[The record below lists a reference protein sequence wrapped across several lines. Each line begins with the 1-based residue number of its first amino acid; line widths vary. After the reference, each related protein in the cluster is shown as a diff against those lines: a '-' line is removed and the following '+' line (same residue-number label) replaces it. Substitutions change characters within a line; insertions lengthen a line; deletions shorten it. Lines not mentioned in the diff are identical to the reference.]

1 MKKQILIQKL
11 LDMARLLNGEQ
22 DMDRLFELIIIHV
35 SDLFNTERASLFLL
49 DIEKKEL
56 WSKVA
61 ESIKHG
67 EIRLSI
73 EKGIVGRCARSGLAF
88 FVNAPLEDPDFDA
101 SWDRR
106 HAYKTRNILCYPILN
121 RKGIVKGV
129 LQIINKKNGQFN
141 RNDLALASACAAEIA
156 IALENYELLQ
166 AVKQAFKDFAS
177 ALVKTME
184 AKHPITAGHSQ
195 RVTGYTL
202 FLAQKMEL
210 GFQDME
216 LCHYACLLHDI
227 GKTAIPDGILT
238 KPGPFS
244 EEEKRIMKDHAIWTR
259 RILEQVRWP
268 AGLETLPLVASSHH
282 ERLNGSGYPLGLL
295 GEEIPLIS
303 RIIAIMDVFDA
314 LTSERDYPKYDG
326 QHIGSTAP
334 FDIERGFNILK
345 KGEGSSFDPYILE
358 LFYVHRDELTILMK
372 KLHEKP
378 QQP

>member
-1 MKKQILIQKL
+1 MKKQVLIQKL

-22 DMDRLFELIIIHV
+22 DMDRLFELIIVHV
-35 SDLFNTERASLFLL
+35 SDLFNSERASLFLL
-49 DIEKKEL
+49 DNEQKEL

-61 ESIKHG
+61 EGIKYG

-88 FVNAPLEDPDFDA
+88 FVNNPIKDPDFDE
-101 SWDRR
+101 SWDIR
-106 HAYKTRNILCYPILN
+106 HGYKTRNILCYPVLD
-121 RKGIVKGV
+121 RTGVVKGV
-129 LQIINKKNGQFN
+129 LQVINKKNGHFN
-141 RNDLALASACAAEIA
+141 INDLEMASSCAAEIA

-166 AVKQAFKDFAS
+166 AIKQAFKDFAS

-195 RVTGYTL
+195 RVTEYTL
-202 FLAQKMEL
+202 FLAGKMGL

-227 GKTAIPDGILT
+227 GKIAIPDNILT

-244 EEEKRIMKDHAIWTR
+244 EQEKTLMKDHALWTR
-259 RILEQVRWP
+259 HILEQVKWP

-282 ERLNGSGYPLGLL
+282 ERLNGSGYPAGLC
-295 GEEIPLIS
+295 GEEIPLLS
-303 RIIAIMDVFDA
+303 RIMAIMDVFDA

-326 QHIGSTAP
+326 QHIGNTAP
-334 FDIERGFNILK
+334 FDIDRVFNILK
-345 KGEGSSFDPYILE
+345 KGEGSSFDSYLLE
-358 LFYVHRDELTILMK
+358 LFYVHREELTILME
-372 KLHEKP
+372 KLHGKP
-378 QQP
+378 R